1 MVHHHPH
8 HGSLWSL
15 QVLGVTVGPHH
26 RIPEIFEDSTHVCL
40 CPLDVVLFLI
50 GWVGGGWG
58 NFRGWHLASPTVLAA
73 KYVHLVMCSG
83 PEQMTTWRVCEPTA
97 RTSAFMPCIHV
108 LCSHEGWG
116 VMVLWVPGLTSAQM
130 LCPIA
135 HCGYNFPPSPRVV
148 LLRTGVI
155 TIVYTSC
162 SFAGSF
168 LNG

>member
-73 KYVHLVMCSG
+73 KYVHLVMRLG

-97 RTSAFMPCIHV
+97 RTSPFMPCTHV

-116 VMVLWVPGLTSAQM
+116 VMVLWVPGLTVGSDAVPHSTLRVQ
-130 LCPIA
+130 LSP
-135 HCGYNFPPSPRVV
+135 FPQGPVTQNWGNYYC
-148 LLRTGVI
+148 L
-155 TIVYTSC
+155 Y
-162 SFAGSF
+162 F
-168 LNG
+168 L